1 MKLNRWTDLLQGR
14 TFRNI
19 TNENWDILEKF
30 ASDYYLE
37 IQRILGIINDKEA
50 TLYRYVIAEDNK
62 VREKMK
68 AEDDALRGLITD
80 SVEHLEGEIT
90 DLGVQVNN
98 RVDNLINSTPQPS
111 EVVDARTDSK
121 GFAHPSLRAHLVAME
136 TTIDSKLQV
145 FYSLDEVPKMRMKD
159 WLLLQSG
166 VVNDVQNFI
175 YLNAKD
181 FPLTF
186 VKEVAVPALNN
197 GSVIIGNLGDNN
209 FPITEVAKI
218 RLSSAVK
225 FGTATY
231 IYGIYVGNITAF
243 KTVVD
248 GIPYSGGDPAAD
260 GTFKIY
266 VSGRVLATSIN
277 VEVIAYANGKEMA
290 KMQVFNN
297 VIK

>member
-19 TNENWDILEKF
+19 TNENWDMLEKF
-30 ASDYYLE
+30 ASDYYLK
-37 IQRILGIINDKEA
+37 IQEILGVINDKEA
-50 TLYRYVIAEDNK
+50 ALYRYVINEDNK
-62 VREKMK
+62 VRETMK
-68 AEDDALRGLITD
+68 AEDEALRGLITD
-80 SVEHLEGEIT
+80 SAERLQGEIV

-98 RVDNLINSTPQPS
+98 RVDNLINSVPQPS

-145 FYSLDEVPKMRMKD
+145 FYSLDDVPRMRTKD

-166 VVNDVQNFI
+166 VVSDIQSFI
-175 YLNAKD
+175 YLNAVN

-186 VKEVAVPALNN
+186 VKEVATPALDG
-197 GSVIIGNLGDNN
+197 GSVIIGNLGDGN
-209 FPITEVAKI
+209 FPIVEVAKI
-218 RLSSAVK
+218 RLSNPYK
-225 FGTATY
+225 FGAAYMYGVY
-231 IYGIYVGNITAF
+231 IGNVTAF
-243 KTVVD
+243 KTIVD
-248 GIPYSGGDPAAD
+248 GVSYSGGDPAAD

-266 VSGRVLATSIN
+266 VQGRVLTTSIN

-290 KMQVFNN
+290 RMQVFNN
-297 VIK
+297 TI